1 MYPSSAA
8 TARVLLAMIAL
19 FFPVGVSGAQR
30 ENGPLG
36 IGCERAAW
44 ALRNGS
50 FDLHVGRARLRDGK
64 ACLKLI
70 AESATCDWSV
80 ELTRVEWW
88 GTTRPFLLVTVN
100 SNHLTGSGAWDS
112 VFIYSCERGRITPVF
127 SERYLY
133 GAKIQL
139 GKVDFWVT
147 SGLWLERDPNCC
159 PSNERSEQYVW
170 DEQRKNFVLGASRV
184 SPLKRQ

>member
-70 AESATCDWSV
+70 AESAACDWAGGLTGV
-80 ELTRVEWW
+80 ELW
-88 GTTRPFLLVTVN
+88 GTTPPFLLVTVN
-100 SNHLTGSGAWDS
+100 LNHPTGCRGLGS
-112 VFIYSCERGRITPVF
+112 VFNHSLRGGRITPVF

-139 GKVDFWVT
+139 GKV
-147 SGLWLERDPNCC
+147 
-159 PSNERSEQYVW
+159 
-170 DEQRKNFVLGASRV
+170 
-184 SPLKRQ
+184 